1 MNDFLPEGK
10 INNLLLKN
18 IIDEIKND
26 STSNPRIGEDAA
38 EISIQGKKEI
48 LVSSDP
54 ITFDTDEIGT
64 YLIDICSNDIYASG
78 GIPKWLLLTCLI
90 PINTS
95 FKEVRESLLKVFN
108 RAEKHNIDIVGGHTE
123 ITSSVNK
130 IILSGTVIGT
140 YNKKYNSNLKITS
153 NQDIILGGLAG
164 VEGSKII
171 SSSSNDKFMELEKL
185 SNFSKDLSLSVKD
198 ISITA
203 VNTKKVIKMHD
214 PTEGGIATAIHE
226 ITEFG
231 NVGCEIIY
239 EKINFVNYFEET
251 CKKLNLNPL
260 GVISSGCLIIITE
273 KQNSNSILK
282 EFEKNLIPSS
292 VIGKT
297 TNKEKGNIINK
308 DGEKS
313 NLKRFDQDEI
323 IKIFK

>member
-1 MNDFLPEGK
+1 
-10 INNLLLKN
+10 
-18 IIDEIKND
+18 
-26 STSNPRIGEDAA
+26 
-38 EISIQGKKEI
+38 
-48 LVSSDP
+48 
-54 ITFDTDEIGT
+54 
-64 YLIDICSNDIYASG
+64 
-78 GIPKWLLLTCLI
+78 
-90 PINTS
+90 
-95 FKEVRESLLKVFN
+95 
-108 RAEKHNIDIVGGHTE
+108 
-123 ITSSVNK
+123 
-130 IILSGTVIGT
+130 
-140 YNKKYNSNLKITS
+140 
-153 NQDIILGGLAG
+153 
-164 VEGSKII
+164 
-171 SSSSNDKFMELEKL
+171 MELEKL

-313 NLKRFDQDEI
+313 NLKKFDQDEI